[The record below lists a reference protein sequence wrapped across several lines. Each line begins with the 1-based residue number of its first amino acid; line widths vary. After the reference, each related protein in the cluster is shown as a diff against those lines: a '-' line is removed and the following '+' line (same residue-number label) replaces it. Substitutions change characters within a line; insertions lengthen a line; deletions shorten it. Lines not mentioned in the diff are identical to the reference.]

1 MEHSGL
7 TFLHCRCRVV
17 TKDTGK
23 RGHHWIALVFCPIVH
38 NDLSGEHHNDNRH
51 YTGEEKPYDEYLD
64 ESEELV
70 GYIYTGHCEECC
82 VVVVVLWRCG
92 AGNVVVVFEI
102 RNTGV

>member
-23 RGHHWIALVFCPIVH
+23 RGHHWIALVFGPIVH

-51 YTGEEKPYDEYLD
+51 YTGEEEPYDEYLD

-70 GYIYTGHCEECC
+70 GYVYTGHCEECC
-82 VVVVVLWRCG
+82 DVQETRGV
-92 AGNVVVVFEI
+92 I
-102 RNTGV
+102 RLGLRQG